1 MEDAIALLGRLTFEK
16 CVNSMSAL
24 VVRLLEVLLLDLKTG
39 LTEHSSAF
47 DVPVSNGEV
56 QGVQSLVRL
65 HV

>member
-1 MEDAIALLGRLTFEK
+1 
-16 CVNSMSAL
+16 MSAL
-24 VVRLLEVLLLDLKTG
+24 VVRLLEVLLLDLKTS